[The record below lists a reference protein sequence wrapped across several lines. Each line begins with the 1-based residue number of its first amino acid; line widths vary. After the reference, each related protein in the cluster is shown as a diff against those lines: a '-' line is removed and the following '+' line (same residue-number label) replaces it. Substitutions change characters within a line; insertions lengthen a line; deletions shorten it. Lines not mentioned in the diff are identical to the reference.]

1 VSLTSPAP
9 QPAQDAMPST
19 RGLNFYQEDRNLQFL
34 CETLMGAAAFE
45 RARPLLAEMGT
56 VAGGELDELAAQA
69 DKNPPTLRAFDSAGR
84 RVDEVV
90 FHPSYHAMERIAFSR
105 FGLAALSHHDGVL
118 GWPGR
123 VPQTVKYAL
132 SYLFVQSEF
141 GLLCP
146 VNMTDSTAR
155 MLEHYGSPELKAA
168 WIPRLTTTDFD
179 QLRQGTQWMTE
190 KTGGS
195 DVGAATTIA
204 RKGDDGVWRLWG
216 DKWFCSNANTD
227 VALTLARPE
236 GAPAGTR
243 GLAMFLVPKR
253 LPDGAK
259 NGWIINRLKDK
270 FGSRSMASGE
280 VTYEGAVA
288 YVVGEVG
295 HGFKQMM
302 EMVNLSR
309 LSNAMRAAG
318 IMRRALLES
327 LVHARGRAAFGS
339 PLLALPLLR
348 ASVMEML
355 LDVEA
360 AASVVFNSAAVFDR
374 WNGGSAEDRQ
384 LFRILTPVAKCWIT
398 ARARTVTS
406 EAMNVRGG
414 NGYIEEWV
422 NARLVRDAYLGSIWE
437 GATPIV
443 ALDVQRAIMREQ
455 CHEPLFAFIG
465 ARLQQV
471 VEPAAKPWV
480 DVAVQAVESLRR
492 RLDGWRALS
501 REEAELEA
509 KPVADLLFHLLA
521 ASLLLHEGQTL
532 RDRAQDFRKLLVGAL
547 YVQRW
552 LLSRD
557 PHAPPFSARDL
568 GWLDSMISWVA
579 IPASAL
585 ARPRGYPGTRLT

>member
-1 VSLTSPAP
+1 MSLTSPAP
-9 QPAQDAMPST
+9 LAAQDAMPTT
-19 RGLNFYQEDRNLQFL
+19 RGLNFYLEDRNLQFL
-34 CETLMGAAAFE
+34 CELVMDAGTFE
-45 RARPLLAEMGT
+45 RARPHLTAMGE

-69 DKNPPTLRAFDSAGR
+69 DKNPPTLRAFDQGGR

-90 FHPSYHAMERIAFSR
+90 FHPSYKTMERIAFSR
-105 FGLAALSHHDGVL
+105 FGLAALSHRDGVL

-132 SYLFVQSEF
+132 SYLFAQSEF

-146 VNMTDSTAR
+146 VNMTDSAAR
-155 MLEHYGSPELKAA
+155 MLEQYGSPELKAA

-179 QLRQGTQWMTE
+179 QLLQGTQWMTE

-204 RKGDDGVWRLWG
+204 RQDRDGTWRLWG

-243 GLAMFLVPKR
+243 GLGMFLVPKR
-253 LPDGAK
+253 LRDGSK
-259 NGWIINRLKDK
+259 NAWIINRLKDK

-280 VTYEGAVA
+280 VSYEGAVA
-288 YVVGEVG
+288 YVVGEIDA
-295 HGFKQMM
+295 GFKQMM

-327 LVHARGRAAFGS
+327 LVHARGRAAFGG

-348 ASVMEML
+348 ASVLEML

-360 AASVVFNSAAVFDR
+360 AASVVFTSAAIFDR
-374 WNGGSAEDRQ
+374 WNRGSAEDRQ
-384 LFRILTPVAKCWIT
+384 LFRILTPIAKCWIT
-398 ARARTVTS
+398 TRARTVTS

-414 NGYIEEWV
+414 NGYIEEWI
-422 NARLVRDAYLGSIWE
+422 NARLVRDAHLGSIWE

-443 ALDVQRAIMREQ
+443 ALDVQRAIVRER
-455 CHEPLFAFIG
+455 CHEPLFAAIA

-471 VEPAAKPWV
+471 TEPAAKPWV
-480 DVAVQAVESLRR
+480 DLVLQSVESLK
-492 RLDGWRALS
+492 GHIHAWAPLS

-509 KPVADLLFHLLA
+509 KPAADQLYHLLA
-521 ASLLLHEGQTL
+521 ASLLLHEGQVL
-532 RDRAQDFRKLLVGAL
+532 RDRVQDFRKLLVGAL

-552 LLSRD
+552 LRPRD
-557 PHAPPFSARDL
+557 PSAPAFSATDL
-568 GWLDSMISWVA
+568 SWLEA
-579 IPASAL
+579 IVTWSPIPSSAL
-585 ARPRGYPGTRLT
+585 GRTHA

>member
-1 VSLTSPAP
+1 MSLTSPAP
-9 QPAQDAMPST
+9 QAAQDAMPTT
-19 RGLNFYQEDRNLQFL
+19 RGLNFYLEDRNLQFL
-34 CETLMGAAAFE
+34 CELVMDAATFE
-45 RARPLLAEMGT
+45 RARPHLTAMGE

-69 DKNPPTLRAFDSAGR
+69 DKNPPTLRTFDQGGR

-90 FHPSYHAMERIAFSR
+90 FHPSYKAMERIAFSR
-105 FGLAALSHHDGVL
+105 FGLAAFSHRDGVL

-132 SYLFVQSEF
+132 SYLFAQSEF

-146 VNMTDSTAR
+146 VNMTDSAAR
-155 MLEHYGSPELKAA
+155 MLEQYGSPELKAA

-179 QLRQGTQWMTE
+179 QLLQGTQWMTE

-204 RKGDDGVWRLWG
+204 RQDRDGTWRLWG

-236 GAPAGTR
+236 GAHAGTR
-243 GLAMFLVPKR
+243 GLGMFLVPKR
-253 LPDGAK
+253 LPDGSK
-259 NGWIINRLKDK
+259 NAWIINRLKDK

-280 VTYEGAVA
+280 VSYQGAVA
-288 YVVGEVG
+288 YVVGEVDA
-295 HGFKQMM
+295 GFRQMM

-327 LVHARGRAAFGS
+327 LVHARGRAAFGG

-348 ASVMEML
+348 ASVLEML

-360 AASVVFNSAAVFDR
+360 AASVVFTSAAIFDR
-374 WNGGSAEDRQ
+374 WNRGSAEDRQ
-384 LFRILTPVAKCWIT
+384 LFRVLTPIAKCWIT

-443 ALDVQRAIMREQ
+443 ALDVQRAIVRER
-455 CHEPLFAFIG
+455 CHEPLFAAIG

-471 VEPAAKPWV
+471 TEPSAKPWV
-480 DVAVQAVESLRR
+480 DLVLQSVESLKRR
-492 RLDGWRALS
+492 IDGWAPLS

-509 KPVADLLFHLLA
+509 KPAADQLYHLLA
-521 ASLLLHEGQTL
+521 ASLLLHEGQVL
-532 RDRAQDFRKLLVGAL
+532 RDRVQDFRKLLVGAL

-552 LLSRD
+552 LRPRD
-557 PHAPPFSARDL
+557 PSAAAFSARDL
-568 GWLDSMISWVA
+568 GWLEAIVA
-579 IPASAL
+579 WSPVPSSAL
-585 ARPRGYPGTRLT
+585 GRPHA

>member
-1 VSLTSPAP
+1 MSLTSLPPVA
-9 QPAQDAMPST
+9 AQDAMPTT
-19 RGLNFYQEDRNLQFL
+19 RGLNFYLEDKNLQFL
-34 CETLMGAAAFE
+34 CELVMDAATFE
-45 RARPLLAEMGT
+45 RACPHLIAMGE

-69 DKNPPTLRAFDSAGR
+69 DKNPPTLRAFDQGGR

-90 FHPSYHAMERIAFSR
+90 FHPSYKAMERIAFSR
-105 FGLAALSHHDGVL
+105 FGLAALSHRDGVL

-132 SYLFVQSEF
+132 SYLFAQSEF

-146 VNMTDSTAR
+146 VNMTDSAAR

-168 WIPRLTTTDFD
+168 WIPRLTTTHFD
-179 QLRQGTQWMTE
+179 QLLQGTQWMTE

-204 RKGDDGVWRLWG
+204 RRDNDGIWRLWG

-227 VALTLARPE
+227 VALTLARPD

-243 GLAMFLVPKR
+243 GLGMFLVPKL
-253 LPDGAK
+253 LPDGSK
-259 NGWIINRLKDK
+259 NDWVINRLKDK

-280 VTYEGAVA
+280 VTYQGAVG
-288 YVVGEVG
+288 YIVGQVDA
-295 HGFKQMM
+295 GFKQMM

-327 LVHARGRAAFGS
+327 LVHARGRAAFGG

-348 ASVMEML
+348 ANVLEML

-360 AASVVFNSAAVFDR
+360 AASVVFSSAAVFDR
-374 WNGGSAEDRQ
+374 WNHGSAEDRQ
-384 LFRILTPVAKCWIT
+384 LFRILTPIAKCWIT

-443 ALDVQRAIMREQ
+443 ALDVQRAIVREG
-455 CHEPLFAFIG
+455 CHEPLFAVIG
-465 ARLQQV
+465 GRLQRV
-471 VEPAAKPWV
+471 TEPAAKPWV
-480 DVAVQAVESLRR
+480 DLVLQSVESTRR
-492 RLDGWRALS
+492 RIDGWALLA

-509 KPVADLLFHLLA
+509 KPAADQLYHLLA
-521 ASLLLHEGQTL
+521 ASLLLHEGQVL
-532 RDRAQDFRKLLVGAL
+532 RDRVQDFRKLFVGAL

-552 LLSRD
+552 LQPRD
-557 PHAPPFSARDL
+557 SSAPAFSARDL
-568 GWLDSMISWVA
+568 GWLDAIVA
-579 IPASAL
+579 WSGLPASAL
-585 ARPRGYPGTRLT
+585 RRPHA